1 MPLPPPANPGP
12 AVDAADAPRLALRRR
27 LLAEREQFAAG
38 PGAQAAQ
45 ASLSA
50 HVARL
55 LTEIEPEQLGIY
67 WPVRGEFNPIA
78 ALDAAALPKLPLA
91 LPYAQRQ
98 PPAMHYRAW
107 DGQAPAGADECGLP
121 APGNGPAVVP
131 DVVLVP
137 CVGYTPSGFR
147 LGYGGGYFDRT
158 LAAACPRPLAVGV
171 GTESACLPTI
181 HPQPHDIPM
190 DFIVTEAGI
199 RAVEGGTLAAVD
211 PAAAAALAAGIIAR
225 RG

>member
-1 MPLPPPANPGP
+1 MDPGP
-12 AVDAADAPRLALRRR
+12 NADWPAVNAWRRSMR
-27 LLAEREQFAAG
+27 VDLIARREAAG
-38 PGAQAAQ
+38 PADRRAAGAAVNALIEAAF
-45 ASLSA
+45 APPPGGT
-50 HVARL
+50 VAFC
-55 LTEIEPEQLGIY
+55 
-67 WPVRGEFNPIA
+67 WPYRGEVDVRFA
-78 ALDAAALPKLPLA
+78 VYAFRRRGAVAALPEVAGKGRPLQFRQWWPGAPMAAGA
-91 LPYAQRQ
+91 LGI
-98 PPAMHYRAW
+98 PAPVGTDLVVPAVALVPVVGF
-107 DGQAPAGADECGLP
+107 DGQ
-121 APGNGPAVVP
+121 
-131 DVVLVP
+131 
-137 CVGYTPSGFR
+137 GYR